1 MAQTSVPNTLIVDA
15 ARASTHGPT
24 AVKAAANGRRSKGA
38 REQAAA
44 VVQPTMTEY
53 KLYGD
58 LAIYSGTA
66 HQDLA
71 RKVADYLDVPL
82 GGADV
87 FQFANTNTFV
97 RLHESV
103 RGKDVFL
110 IQPTCPPVND
120 NLMELL
126 IFIDTLRRELPDAS
140 LRSCPTMGMAVPT
153 RRISHGFR
161 SQPGWWPTWSQR
173 PGPTDF

>member
-1 MAQTSVPNTLIVDA
+1 MAENGADHALPERA
-15 ARASTHGPT
+15 AEPVTT
-24 AVKAAANGRRSKGA
+24 V
-38 REQAAA
+38 
-44 VVQPTMTEY
+44 Y

-66 HQDLA
+66 HPALA
-71 RKVADYLDVPL
+71 QKVAKYLGVPL

-87 FQFANTNTFV
+87 FRFANTNTFV

-110 IQPTCPPVND
+110 IQPTSPPTND

-126 IFIDTLRRELPDAS
+126 IFIDTLRRELGGTHHRGGAA
-140 LRSCPTMGMAVPT
+140 TTATGAPT
-153 RRISHGFR
+153 RRISRGCR
-161 SQPGWWPTWSQR
+161 SPHGWWRTW
-173 PGPTDF
+173 

>member
-1 MAQTSVPNTLIVDA
+1 
-15 ARASTHGPT
+15 
-24 AVKAAANGRRSKGA
+24 
-38 REQAAA
+38 
-44 VVQPTMTEY
+44 MTEY

-97 RLHESV
+97 RLHQSV

-126 IFIDTLRRELPDAS
+126 IFIDTFRRELAG
-140 LRSCPTMGMAVPT
+140 RITVVVPYYGYGRT
-153 RRISHGFR
+153 DKKDQPGCQSR
-161 SQPGWWPTWSQR
+161 PGWWPT
-173 PGPTDF
+173 

>member
-1 MAQTSVPNTLIVDA
+1 MAQTSVLNTHIVDA
-15 ARASTHGPT
+15 PCASNHVPA
-24 AVKAAANGRRSKGA
+24 AVNAAVNGRRSKGK
-38 REQAAA
+38 REQA
-44 VVQPTMTEY
+44 VTLVQPTMTEY

-71 RKVADYLDVPL
+71 QKVADYLGVPL

-97 RLHESV
+97 RLHQSV

-126 IFIDTLRRELPDAS
+126 IFIDTLRPEVDLQQQSAHHKAHYAREYREQHVLC
-140 LRSCPTMGMAVPT
+140 SCDRQIGL
-153 RRISHGFR
+153 S
-161 SQPGWWPTWSQR
+161 
-173 PGPTDF
+173 